1 MLVCCFWFQNLDAFS
16 FDAAIGRFKRSI
28 FVLYD
33 DKLNYS
39 NKPQACTMECR
50 KSEVRSYLKGND
62 EFAIL
67 SMKINLDVDYTSLW
81 YSQWEVNGYQF
92 NIFFSYSCIYIS
104 WACRILDHVFCAN
117 VKSYIFM
124 KNTCTRNRWIWKICL
139 WALFGGGSTNYTA
152 FAFFHSLLFVGT
164 INCFWPIMELVKHL
178 ICSEVLWMISW
189 IQFTVENVHKHEQM

>member
-67 SMKINLDVDYTSLW
+67 SMKINLDVDYTSL
-81 YSQWEVNGYQF
+81 
-92 NIFFSYSCIYIS
+92 
-104 WACRILDHVFCAN
+104 
-117 VKSYIFM
+117 
-124 KNTCTRNRWIWKICL
+124 
-139 WALFGGGSTNYTA
+139 
-152 FAFFHSLLFVGT
+152 
-164 INCFWPIMELVKHL
+164 
-178 ICSEVLWMISW
+178 
-189 IQFTVENVHKHEQM
+189 